1 MKHIIW
7 DFNGTLLGDAQL
19 SVDVDNAVF
28 DRLGLPRITLDTYR
42 RHMTMPVCDF
52 YAALGIDLVAYP
64 YETISRLWLDLFNAG
79 AVGAGLVPGALEAV
93 RHFDRIGYT
102 QSVLS
107 ASYAPSLRA
116 QCDALGLTPYMRAI
130 DGRADES
137 GGKKTDIARKHMA
150 RLGLTGDDTI
160 LVGDMAT
167 DAQLAQ
173 KLGARCVLV
182 SWGHNDLPRLEA
194 SGCLVVHSFD
204 QLKEILFS
212 LHSGSLLGA

>member
-79 AVGAGLVPGALEAV
+79 AVGCPGRWRLSGILTGSGIHSPSSRPLTRRPCGPSAM
-93 RHFDRIGYT
+93 RWGSHRIC
-102 QSVLS
+102 
-107 ASYAPSLRA
+107 AP
-116 QCDALGLTPYMRAI
+116 LTAARMRAEEKRRI
-130 DGRADES
+130 LPASTWRA
-137 GGKKTDIARKHMA
+137 
-150 RLGLTGDDTI
+150 
-160 LVGDMAT
+160 
-167 DAQLAQ
+167 LA
-173 KLGARCVLV
+173 
-182 SWGHNDLPRLEA
+182 
-194 SGCLVVHSFD
+194 
-204 QLKEILFS
+204 
-212 LHSGSLLGA
+212 